1 MKSKK
6 FLALLLIVT
15 LLLGIALLAA
25 CQKDE
30 EGYVLVVPD
39 GAPALS
45 IACLS
50 DEVTTSDT
58 VYKLNKKI
66 VAASAIQ
73 TEASNSDL
81 AIVPANLASI
91 LFNGGNDVKILA
103 VVTNGNL
110 FVCSSQEKSV
120 DGIEGLVGK
129 LVYSIGQNSVPDMI
143 FKTLLNNK
151 NVAFKTGEQAQDGVV
166 TIKYFANGSEVN
178 ARLLAANK
186 SGEQVYGVLAEPD
199 VQTGISEGLY
209 EIFNLQEL
217 WSEYNSDGYAGY
229 AQAVL
234 IAKSNVCED
243 EKFVKKLLEE
253 FAKNKTVLL
262 ENAELAENNIKA
274 LYPQTSLQ
282 NNLSSQV
289 IARCNIDT
297 ISMENG
303 REYYENTLKA
313 VMAINANLIGG
324 KMPSDEFYYIS
335 K

>member
-1 MKSKK
+1 MKGKK
-6 FLALLLIVT
+6 ILTVLLIVA
-15 LLLGIALLAA
+15 LLTGIALFAA

-39 GAPALS
+39 GAPALA

-50 DEVTTSDT
+50 DEVETSDT

-73 TEASNSDL
+73 TEALTSDL

-91 LFNGGNDVKILA
+91 LYNGGNDVKILA

-110 FVCSSQEKSV
+110 FVCSSQEKNI
-120 DGIEGLVGK
+120 DGIDGLVGK

-151 NVAFKTGEQAQDGVV
+151 NISFKTGEQAQDGVV
-166 TIKYFANGSEVN
+166 TIKYFASGAEVN
-178 ARLLAANK
+178 ARLLAAKK

-199 VQTGISEGLY
+199 VQTGLNEDLY

-217 WSEYNSDGYAGY
+217 WSENNSDGYVGY

-234 IAKSNVCED
+234 IAKSSVCED
-243 EKFVKKLLEE
+243 GDFVKNLLEE
-253 FAKNKTVLL
+253 FAKNKTVLV
-262 ENAELAENNIKA
+262 ENAELAEKNIKA

-282 NNLSSQV
+282 NNLNAQV

-297 ISMENG
+297 VLIESG
-303 REYYENTLKA
+303 REYYEKTLQA
-313 VMAINANLIGG
+313 VMAINSKLIGG
-324 KMPSDEFYYIS
+324 KLPADEFYYIS